1 MMNVDHQTLSWRRLI
16 SMLSVLLLVSACSK
30 NKQLN
35 NELNHLENNFKQHK
49 NSSYVN
55 ANLKPISYAKTKTQ
69 PRNKKINQRLKHER
83 NKLANRKKQASARLN
98 GVINHNGLY
107 TPSATQLRLSA
118 DNKSQQRRLKNKASL
133 DNVLAIALRNNLDI
147 RSALDDTKASLA
159 RYDQVSFLN
168 DSLAQYATFT
178 TDLTLTGSNQKQKN
192 NSAKSFPSPG
202 LSALKTTIIDQT
214 VEAKRLALKQT
225 TQDVITQVRIA
236 YFELQFI
243 QQEISLANKNN
254 KLLKVLKT
262 QVRDSYSTY
271 DTDSKIDLATVLDV
285 DIQINK
291 NQNVLQIAKQKQ
303 RAQYARLN
311 SLLNLRSGFSSGVS
325 FGRFDPLKR
334 MTIKSSAQDLIKKA
348 KHHRVEIALLQT
360 QLKKLEY
367 IIQLSQKRFYP
378 DLNAGFSRF
387 QSRGSKQQF
396 TTKPK
401 IKINNFFAKDDAYLS
416 ETKLKHKALKSKINA
431 LKVNTE
437 DAIQQALSV
446 YKTQQQSH
454 VLYQSKII
462 PKAKATLE
470 IAKTLYE
477 TGETSYLDVIES
489 EEKIL
494 NYQLLSLKTIKEMNI
509 SWAKV
514 SRLVGIKG

>member
-1 MMNVDHQTLSWRRLI
+1 MMNLDHQTLSWRRLI

-35 NELNHLENNFKQHK
+35 NELSHLENNFKQHK

-69 PRNKKINQRLKHER
+69 ARNKKINQRLIKHER

-118 DNKSQQRRLKNKASL
+118 DNKSQQRRLKNTASL
-133 DNVLAIALRNNLDI
+133 DNVLAIALRNNLNI
-147 RSALDDTKASLA
+147 RSALDDTTASLA

-178 TDLTLTGSNQKQKN
+178 TDLTLTSSNQKQKN
-192 NSAKSFPSPG
+192 NSAKSYPSPG

-262 QVRDSYSTY
+262 QVKDSYSTY
-271 DTDSKIDLATVLDV
+271 DTNNKIDLATILDV

-291 NQNVLQIAKQKQ
+291 NQNILQIAKQKQ

-311 SLLNLRSGFSSGVS
+311 SLLNLRSGFS

-348 KHHRVEIALLQT
+348 THHRVEIALLET

-437 DAIQQALSV
+437 NAIQQALSV

-494 NYQLLSLKTIKEMNI
+494 NYQLLTLKAVKDINV
-509 SWAKV
+509 SWAKLV
-514 SRLVGIKG
+514 RLIGN